1 MRVNSEIPSAIFVG
15 AAATLAYLGWTYR
28 TTSDL
33 DIAVE
38 VVGDVDEDRLLELGY
53 SKDPQTGDWY
63 TPRNLKIDIY
73 KGSLNGFSV
82 KEIANQSVK
91 VEARKDKWIKVAKL
105 EMLILM
111 KHRAG
116 IVTDVQ
122 ALVRNRYSSINW
134 KYLETIAK
142 DDVEGKE
149 IKNVARAFGLL
160 KQT

>member
-1 MRVNSEIPSAIFVG
+1 MNSEIPSAVFVG
-15 AAATLAYLGWTYR
+15 AAATLAHLGWNYRR
-28 TTSDL
+28 TTDL

-38 VVGDVDEDRLLELGY
+38 VVADVDETRLLELGY
-53 SKDPQTGDWY
+53 SKDPRTGDWY

-73 KGSLNGFSV
+73 KGILNGFSV
-82 KEIANQSVK
+82 EEIARHSVT
-91 VEARKDKWIKVAKL
+91 VVARKGKNIRAAKL

-116 IVTDVQ
+116 IVGDVQ
-122 ALVRNRYSSINW
+122 ALVRNRYDSIDW

-142 DDVEGKE
+142 DDVEAKE

-160 KQT
+160 RQTT

>member
-1 MRVNSEIPSAIFVG
+1 
-15 AAATLAYLGWTYR
+15 
-28 TTSDL
+28 
-33 DIAVE
+33 
-38 VVGDVDEDRLLELGY
+38 
-53 SKDPQTGDWY
+53 
-63 TPRNLKIDIY
+63 LKIDIY